1 MLVSLKILS
10 KKVSIEK
17 GGKKKSFI
25 RYFSPVKIVVKGHED
40 EGKVSKSL
48 TVKFTEETSK
58 LIGDNRFFVLTVD
71 TEKDQLSCPR
81 VYEVKETE
89 DKDGNKVSEYP
100 VIWIRGFEGL
110 KPLPQKPITEDLE
123 FETENTETEEQEIKN
138 DNLPF

>member
-17 GGKKKSFI
+17 NGKKKSFN
-25 RYFSPVKIVVKGHED
+25 RFFTPVKMVVKGHEED
-40 EGKVSKSL
+40 GKVEKSL

-71 TEKDQLSCPR
+71 TAKDQISCPR

-89 DKDGNKVSEYP
+89 DKDGNKVTEYP
-100 VIWIRGFEGL
+100 VIWIRGYESL
-110 KPLPQKPITEDLE
+110 KPLPRKPITDDVE
-123 FETENTETEEQEIKN
+123 FETVDTETEEHEIESDDK
-138 DNLPF
+138 